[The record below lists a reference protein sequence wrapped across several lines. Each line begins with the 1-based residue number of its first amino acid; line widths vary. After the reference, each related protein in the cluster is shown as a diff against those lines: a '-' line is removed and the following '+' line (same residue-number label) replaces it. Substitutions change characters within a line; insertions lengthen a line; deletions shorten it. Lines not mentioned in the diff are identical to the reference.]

1 MASDN
6 CETIISSVNV
16 QMARLLSMFT
26 RYILS
31 IYQISIYTDEPII
44 WFLNERTMIKL
55 IFVTI
60 CVDFNYNK
68 HLQIFFHLQ
77 YLKFDPI
84 RSSVKKLT
92 INDATPFWKC
102 GKLYVKITVVNCE
115 LILRVTRKRA
125 LIKWHER

>member
-60 CVDFNYNK
+60 YVSILINKRTCRFFSIYN
-68 HLQIFFHLQ
+68 IRNS
-77 YLKFDPI
+77 I
-84 RSSVKKLT
+84 RSHPKQ
-92 INDATPFWKC
+92 C
-102 GKLYVKITVVNCE
+102 EKID
-115 LILRVTRKRA
+115 
-125 LIKWHER
+125 H

>member
-1 MASDN
+1 
-6 CETIISSVNV
+6 
-16 QMARLLSMFT
+16 
-26 RYILS
+26 
-31 IYQISIYTDEPII
+31 
-44 WFLNERTMIKL
+44 MIKL

-92 INDATPFWKC
+92 INDATPF
-102 GKLYVKITVVNCE
+102 
-115 LILRVTRKRA
+115 
-125 LIKWHER
+125 

>member
-44 WFLNERTMIKL
+44 RFLNERTMIKL

-92 INDATPFWKC
+92 INDATPFRKF
-102 GKLYVKITVVNCE
+102 TENAANCM
-115 LILRVTRKRA
+115 
-125 LIKWHER
+125 

>member
-16 QMARLLSMFT
+16 QMARLLSIFT

-44 WFLNERTMIKL
+44 RFLNERTMIKL

-60 CVDFNYNK
+60 YVSILINKRTCRFFSIYN
-68 HLQIFFHLQ
+68 IWNSI
-77 YLKFDPI
+77 P
-84 RSSVKKLT
+84 SEAV
-92 INDATPFWKC
+92 WKNW
-102 GKLYVKITVVNCE
+102 LLMMQLRFENVANCM
-115 LILRVTRKRA
+115 
-125 LIKWHER
+125 